1 MKSCL
6 TSTDGTK
13 YRAGYYESWLIWR
26 NNNKIKSSNLQ
37 SEKSSLIYTG
47 HNNDLSITDNTPYYN

>member
-1 MKSCL
+1 MESCL

-26 NNNKIKSSNLQ
+26 NNKIKSSNLK
-37 SEKSSLIYTG
+37 SEESSLVYTG
-47 HNNDLSITDNTPYYN
+47 HNND